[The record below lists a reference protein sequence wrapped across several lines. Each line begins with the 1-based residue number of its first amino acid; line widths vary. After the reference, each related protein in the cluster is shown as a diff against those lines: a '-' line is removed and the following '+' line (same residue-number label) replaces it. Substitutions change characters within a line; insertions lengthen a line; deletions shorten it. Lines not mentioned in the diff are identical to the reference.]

1 VSVREFWTPTRPLFK
16 RKRIGPYGEFYV
28 LLPGDLL
35 DHTPEGWVKEAPGD
49 RVEDVIV
56 DVFSDNL
63 QAVRVHWIEV
73 NRQYLFLET
82 VVPDETIAELGLS
95 QPIPVPVWPEPEP
108 PEPEDPR
115 RRPPRHPFQG
125 PWG

>member
-1 VSVREFWTPTRPLFK
+1 
-16 RKRIGPYGEFYV
+16 
-28 LLPGDLL
+28 
-35 DHTPEGWVKEAPGD
+35 
-49 RVEDVIV
+49 VIV